1 MADPDSNDDSGRHGP
16 IEREPGP
23 VEKRLRES
31 EERKGLTGSGAP
43 HPGGEPAPPE
53 RPPIWKEESRAR
65 DE

>member
-1 MADPDSNDDSGRHGP
+1 MADPDRNDNSSRDRP

-23 VEKRLRES
+23 IEKDLRES
-31 EERKGLTGSGAP
+31 DERKGLTGSDAP
-43 HPGGEPAPPE
+43 DPGGEPPPSD

>member
-1 MADPDSNDDSGRHGP
+1 MTDPDSNDNASPRGP

-23 VEKRLRES
+23 VEKRSRES

-43 HPGGEPAPPE
+43 RPGADPAPPE